1 MCVCDRGREKVCV
14 CVCVCV
20 CERERE
26 RENVCERERVRERAC
41 ASSPVQHVLL
51 FAMCLPP
58 LLDLVVEQDAVTLE
72 VLGRIITLLPTCVRL
87 VSWRLCNSSLIT
99 ELRVTEGEVT
109 LRPACFRGVLKKW
122 VVAEV

>member
-1 MCVCDRGREKVCV
+1 MCVREG
-14 CVCVCV
+14 
-20 CERERE
+20 
-26 RENVCERERVRERAC
+26 ERAC

-58 LLDLVVEQDAVTLE
+58 LLDLVVQQDAVTLE
-72 VLGRIITLLPTCVRL
+72 ELGRIIRLLSTCVRL

-99 ELRVTEGEVT
+99 ELCATEGEVT
-109 LRPACFRGVLKKW
+109 LHLACFRGVLKKRS